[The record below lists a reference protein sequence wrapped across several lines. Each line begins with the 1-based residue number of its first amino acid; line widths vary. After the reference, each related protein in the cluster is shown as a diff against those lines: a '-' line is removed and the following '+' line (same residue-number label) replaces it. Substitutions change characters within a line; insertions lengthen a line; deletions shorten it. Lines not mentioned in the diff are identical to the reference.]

1 MVKSATCTEDFRV
14 EYSNIGLLFHLVY
27 YLSFVTCFKFEDVT
41 LNHSRQTMSGLLSTI
56 EKLSSQAASAL
67 KEADYLS
74 DADIRIL
81 TRQDLNELLPGP
93 KNLILRKKIFDSI
106 QEHEPINGPSR
117 GEDKVFPEES
127 SKTALKEILSDNLSI
142 LQNLKTSLH
151 NAQSPLDAQY
161 VRLLNIATA
170 HQESD
175 ITNTDDDMETST
187 GGVTSSNVNDNSQ
200 SSGILSIAEVKQ
212 YLSQLHEADYL
223 SDADIKILTPQDLN
237 ELRPGPKNLKL
248 RKQIFDSIQEHLQET
263 INGPSRGGDKVFPE
277 ESSKTDL
284 KEILFDIL
292 QNLRTSFH
300 NVQSTLDAQSL
311 LLNQLCKETPHQE
324 SGTSNPALS
333 GSVQNDHDHPQGAFG
348 GRPNPQGS
356 CTGIMDTDDAPAV
369 TNPSSDNG
377 KSHGTNI
384 TKTVPLSG
392 TSNPALSGSVH
403 NDHDHPQGAYGGRL
417 NRQGSCTG
425 IMETDDAPAVTNP
438 SSDNGKSHGTNI
450 TDTDDVME
458 TSTAGVT
465 SSNVKDN
472 SQSSGIFSRFTQFFS
487 PTEVKYKMVVSGKT
501 FGAHE
506 HFMKKVEDKFQGR
519 AQLIESNDDHQVTI
533 LFCPIISRMV
543 TDIQAAMAE
552 VKDDKPIVLVMMHH
566 SHEPKVTPSVR
577 QHVNDVSTKK
587 IVLHAN
593 VFFHET
599 LKGLVQCQE
608 NDTAASLIQN
618 KLLEYSLKK
627 TDHTSGQGNMEVEI
641 ITGAELFSMP
651 HHPEVKYKMFVSG
664 KTFGAHEHFM
674 KKVEDKFQGRAQL
687 IDSNDDHQVTILFC
701 PIVSRMVTDIQA
713 AMADVKDDKPIVLV
727 MMHHSHEPKVT
738 RSVRQQVND
747 VSTEKIVVDVSV
759 FFHETLNGL
768 VQCQENDTAA
778 SVIQKELQKYISKKT
793 DHTSGQSNMEVKNRR
808 TGEEPFTMLHH
819 PEALR
824 YKMVVSGQTFG
835 AHQQFMKKVE
845 DQFRGRAQHIES
857 NDDHQVTILFCP
869 MISHMGS
876 DIQAAMAKME
886 DEKHILLV
894 SMHHSLGPTV
904 TPSTRTWV
912 DYPNIKLHVNVFFH
926 ETQNGLIMCHENDD
940 SVSAISNELQK
951 FCPLRNEDTTEQ
963 NNQGT
968 TVAKKAK
975 SDGEGSDK
983 QSFLGF
989 SLPSFSKKK
998 K

>member
-533 LFCPIISRMV
+533 LFCPI
-543 TDIQAAMAE
+543 
-552 VKDDKPIVLVMMHH
+552 
-566 SHEPKVTPSVR
+566 
-577 QHVNDVSTKK
+577 
-587 IVLHAN
+587 
-593 VFFHET
+593 
-599 LKGLVQCQE
+599 
-608 NDTAASLIQN
+608 
-618 KLLEYSLKK
+618 
-627 TDHTSGQGNMEVEI
+627 
-641 ITGAELFSMP
+641 
-651 HHPEVKYKMFVSG
+651 
-664 KTFGAHEHFM
+664 
-674 KKVEDKFQGRAQL
+674 
-687 IDSNDDHQVTILFC
+687 
-701 PIVSRMVTDIQA
+701 VSRMVTDIQA